1 MKNLTFLALALFLSS
16 NIFAQK
22 GVKIG
27 LQFTP
32 GASLSLQNEDF
43 DRGEDLN
50 LSGAFGWNMGLTVG
64 YGFSETFSLSTG
76 LMFSNHQSKYV
87 HDRQFFNSTSTADP
101 NYKKTFTKNLGYIR
115 IPLLL
120 EVGSSP
126 DQSAGFFFRFG
137 PHFDF
142 MTGGKYKDER
152 LEGFSR
158 YDSEKGLDLMG
169 QTALWAPSSDKKTST
184 KTNQTDDIYNK
195 VVIGLSVDIG
205 GQIKLVDNLKM
216 ILTLHLETSLTNP
229 EGVGA
234 SSYSNNI
241 SDEVFAENLLSAD
254 GISDGLKA
262 LSDRTPFDA
271 MYPNYISE
279 DRKGATHRDA
289 PFNVMGGFTIGF
301 IYTIPVD

>member
-16 NIFAQK
+16 NLFAQK

-32 GASLSLQNEDF
+32 GASISLQNEDF

-64 YGFSETFSLSTG
+64 YGFNETFSLSTG

-87 HDRQFFNSTSTADP
+87 HDRAFFNNSTTADP
-101 NYKKTFTKNLGYIR
+101 NYKKTSTKNLGYIR
-115 IPLLL
+115 VPVLI
-120 EVGSSP
+120 EVGSSA
-126 DQSAGFFFRFG
+126 DQAGGFFFRFG

-142 MTGGKYKDER
+142 LTGGKYEDER
-152 LEGFSR
+152 LVGYSG
-158 YDSEKGLDLMG
+158 YDSEKGLDLTG
-169 QTALWAPSSDKKTST
+169 QTLLWAPSSDQKTATRTTQS
-184 KTNQTDDIYNK
+184 DDIYSK
-195 VVIGLSVDIG
+195 IVVGLSLDIG
-205 GQIKLVDNLKM
+205 GQIQLVENLKM

-241 SDEVFAENLLSAD
+241 SEEVFSETFLSSD
-254 GISDGLKA
+254 YISDAAKFVNE
-262 LSDRTPFDA
+262 RTPFDA
-271 MYPNYISE
+271 MYPNYTSD
-279 DRKGATHRDA
+279 DRSGATNRDA
-289 PFNVMGGFTIGF
+289 PFNVMGGLTLGF
-301 IYTIPVD
+301 VYTIPVD